1 MTKGLAIAVAIVAV
15 SGLAGAAGRQGRA
28 RGQGKI
34 VALESVM
41 ENGKIRYEG
50 HVQTKA
56 GKKLAVEVDADGK
69 PYKK

>member
-1 MTKGLAIAVAIVAV
+1 M
-15 SGLAGAAGRQGRA
+15 
-28 RGQGKI
+28 
-34 VALESVM
+34 ALESVM
-41 ENGKIRYEG
+41 ENGKTRYEG